1 MVSLPLPWRQRAG
14 VRPPLSLSACLPTS
28 SKCWRLKHEVLLQ
41 QCYGNILA
49 PHHVPPLADEQQV
62 RAYPVHRSSLLL
74 PILLYNTPFRR
85 AMRYLLMSLRPNDV
99 ALLKLGRGNDT
110 LRRTDWRIEGP
121 GVLCAFHG
129 DDGEVHWRGWRLFVY
144 ALQFNTFIAR
154 GERSRKTRSL

>member
-1 MVSLPLPWRQRAG
+1 
-14 VRPPLSLSACLPTS
+14 
-28 SKCWRLKHEVLLQ
+28 
-41 QCYGNILA
+41 
-49 PHHVPPLADEQQV
+49 
-62 RAYPVHRSSLLL
+62 
-74 PILLYNTPFRR
+74 
-85 AMRYLLMSLRPNDV
+85 MRYLLMSLRPNDV

-154 GERSRKTRSL
+154 GERSRKTRSLGTRQRNNGLTFHPSEKPLDYGYCANSLCDCTPNCRDVLSTQRVLTL